1 MLIKYINS
9 SHKHHFHN
17 VEYLKLDISNLKT
30 EDNILIEVKNLTKR
44 YGSFTAVKGLNL
56 KIEKGHIYGLLGPNG
71 AGKSTTMNI
80 MTGCLAATEGTV
92 TVNGYDIYEDAQK
105 AKKCIGYLPE
115 IPPLYA
121 DMTPYEYLKFV
132 GSAKKIEKD
141 RLSDEIDRVIKKCG
155 LENVSDR
162 LIKNLSKGYKQR
174 VGIAQALIGDPQV
187 IILDEP
193 TVGLDPIQLV
203 EIRNLIRSLKDDHDV
218 ILSSHIMGE
227 ITAVCDYIIIMAYG
241 RIVASGTL
249 EELENSQKTG
259 LITIESKVPGS
270 LADKLRAEICSI
282 DGVSSCSMSQKDGHA
297 FFKVQTRK
305 GSDVR
310 EALSGAF
317 SGLGLPILEMTK
329 EGAGLENLFIRLT
342 SGPAP
347 ADDEEKPAKP
357 EKKKQTFKAS
367 PLGSAYLDNDDKITI
382 QNKKESDAHSAESKE
397 EAYKP
402 LFTDEEGD
410 DK

>member
-1 MLIKYINS
+1 MLIKYIKS
-9 SHKHHFHN
+9 SHKHHFYA
-17 VEYLKLDISNLKT
+17 VKYLKSDISKLKT
-30 EDNILIEVKNLTKR
+30 EDNTLIEVKNLTKR

-56 KIEKGHIYGLLGPNG
+56 KLEKGHIYGLLGPNG

-92 TVNGYDIYEDAQK
+92 TVNGYDIYDDAAK
-105 AKKCIGYLPE
+105 AKQCIGYLPE

-121 DMTPYEYLKFV
+121 DMTPFEYLKFV
-132 GSAKKIEKD
+132 GGAKRIEKD
-141 RLSDEIDRVIKKCG
+141 KLPDEIDRVIKKCG
-155 LENVSDR
+155 LENVSGR

-249 EELENSQKTG
+249 EELENSQKSG

-282 DGVSSCSMSQKDGHA
+282 DGVTSCSMGQKDGHA
-297 FFKVQTRK
+297 FIKVQTRK
-305 GSDVR
+305 GTDVR
-310 EALSGAF
+310 EAIFNTF
-317 SGLGLPILEMTK
+317 SNIGLPILEMTK

-347 ADDEEKPAKP
+347 ADEEEKPVKT

-367 PLGSAYLDNDDKITI
+367 PLGSAYLDSDDKEPS
-382 QNKKESDAHSAESKE
+382 QDKKEKGVEDAKSQE

-402 LFTDEEGD
+402 LFGDEEGD

>member
-1 MLIKYINS
+1 M
-9 SHKHHFHN
+9 
-17 VEYLKLDISNLKT
+17 
-30 EDNILIEVKNLTKR
+30 IEVKNLTKR
-44 YGSFTAVKGLNL
+44 YGSFTAVKNLNL

-92 TVNGYDIYEDAQK
+92 TVNGYDIYDDAAK

-132 GSAKKIEKD
+132 GRAKKIGADEI
-141 RLSDEIDRVIKKCG
+141 SDEIERVIKKCG
-155 LENVSDR
+155 LESVSDR
-162 LIKNLSKGYKQR
+162 LIRNLSKGYKQR
-174 VGIAQALIGDPQV
+174 VGIAQALIGDPEV

-203 EIRNLIRSLKDDHDV
+203 EIRNLIRSLKEDHEV

-241 RIVASGTL
+241 RIVAEGTL
-249 EELENSQKTG
+249 EELENSRRSG
-259 LITIESKVPGS
+259 VIDIEAKVSG
-270 LADKLRAEICSI
+270 DDAEKIKSTVSAI
-282 DGVSSCSMSQKDGHA
+282 DGVSSCSVSRKSGRA
-297 FFKVQTRK
+297 LVKVNTKK
-305 GSDVR
+305 GTDVR
-310 EALSGAF
+310 EKLFNAF
-317 SGLGLPILEMTK
+317 SSIGVPILEMTS
-329 EGAGLENLFIRLT
+329 EGGSLESLFIGLT

-347 ADDEEKPAKP
+347 ADEDETEPKK
-357 EKKKQTFKAS
+357 EKKAPKKKRSFSSS
-367 PLGSAYLDNDDKITI
+367 PLGSAYLDDE
-382 QNKKESDAHSAESKE
+382 KESDEDTEDSDDEDDSP
-397 EAYKP
+397 YKP

-410 DK
+410 NK